1 MNNSKYRG
9 VVVPMVTP
17 VTQDGRLDVKAVER
31 IIEFF
36 ADNKVAPLLM
46 GTTGEG
52 NSVSQQDGQL
62 MVETAVKAANGRIL
76 VYAGLTGNCFAEQVR
91 QAEVYTALGADVI
104 VATLP
109 TYYALTDEQMYE
121 YYRTLA
127 DCITGPL
134 MLYNILATTH
144 MSIPVDVVRRL
155 ADHPN
160 IVGLKDSER
169 DLERMAQCIEIARGR
184 DDFAYFC
191 GWAAQSA
198 HSLELG
204 GNGIVPSTGNY
215 VPEMFRQLFDAAVRG
230 DMQEANRLQ
239 DETNEIAKIYQK
251 DRTLGQSLTALKVMM
266 QTKGLCEPWMLMP
279 LTRLSSDEESK
290 IIRMIAPTSPNE
302 NIKKIPQTENDKS
315 IILKKLESLSK
326 SAKFGITDSN
336 GIENRILKAVWSG
349 ASENPLVQLV
359 SSMTTYGGNILLPEG
374 YTSDD
379 IGLNRLRNDIND
391 LLIKGELKMYGFIF
405 SVKELTYGEHIQ
417 VKNLANGHI
426 IETFPRAWNTN
437 NRTDALE
444 AVRRDLENAIKKGRI
459 AVID

>member
-1 MNNSKYRG
+1 MNNSKYCG

-17 VTQDGRLDVKAVER
+17 VTQEGRLDTDAVKR

-36 ADNKVAPLLM
+36 ATNGVSPLLM

-52 NSVSQQDGQL
+52 NSVSQAGGQL
-62 MVETAVKAANGRIL
+62 FVETAIQARNHFLTSHPSPLTTQLI
-76 VYAGLTGNCFAEQVR
+76 YAGLTGNCFAEQVR

-109 TYYALTDEQMYE
+109 TYYALTPDQMYE
-121 YYRTLA
+121 YYKTLA

-144 MSIPVDVVRRL
+144 MSIPVDIIRKL

-169 DLERMAQCIEIARGR
+169 DLERMAQCIEIAQGR

-215 VPEMFRQLFDAAVRG
+215 VPEMFKQLFDAAIAG
-230 DMQEANRLQ
+230 DMATANRLQ

-266 QTKGLCEPWMLMP
+266 QTKGLCDPWMLMP
-279 LTRLSSDEESK
+279 LTRLTAEEEQA
-290 IIRMIAPTSPNE
+290 IVNQMRNE
-302 NIKKIPQTENDKS
+302 K
-315 IILKKLESLSK
+315 
-326 SAKFGITDSN
+326 
-336 GIENRILKAVWSG
+336 
-349 ASENPLVQLV
+349 
-359 SSMTTYGGNILLPEG
+359 
-374 YTSDD
+374 
-379 IGLNRLRNDIND
+379 
-391 LLIKGELKMYGFIF
+391 
-405 SVKELTYGEHIQ
+405 
-417 VKNLANGHI
+417 
-426 IETFPRAWNTN
+426 
-437 NRTDALE
+437 
-444 AVRRDLENAIKKGRI
+444 
-459 AVID
+459 

>member
-17 VTQDGRLDVKAVER
+17 VTQDGRLDVEAVKR

-36 ADNKVAPLLM
+36 AEAGVSPLLM

-52 NSVSQQDGQL
+52 NSVSQADGQL
-62 MVETAVKAANGRIL
+62 FVDTAVKVAQHHPSPVTHHPITI
-76 VYAGLTGNCFAEQVR
+76 YAGLTGNCFSEQVR

-109 TYYALTDEQMYE
+109 TYYALTEGQMYE
-121 YYRTLA
+121 YYKTLA

-144 MSIPVDVVRRL
+144 MSIPVDIIRKL

-169 DLERMAQCIEIARGR
+169 DLERMAQCIEIAKGR

-215 VPEMFRQLFDAAVRG
+215 VPEMFQQLFDAAVRG
-230 DMQEANRLQ
+230 DMETANRLQ

-279 LTRLSSDEESK
+279 LTRLSADEEK
-290 IIRMIAPTSPNE
+290 AIA
-302 NIKKIPQTENDKS
+302 
-315 IILKKLESLSK
+315 
-326 SAKFGITDSN
+326 
-336 GIENRILKAVWSG
+336 
-349 ASENPLVQLV
+349 
-359 SSMTTYGGNILLPEG
+359 
-374 YTSDD
+374 
-379 IGLNRLRNDIND
+379 NRL
-391 LLIKGELKMYGFIF
+391 K
-405 SVKELTYGEHIQ
+405 
-417 VKNLANGHI
+417 
-426 IETFPRAWNTN
+426 
-437 NRTDALE
+437 
-444 AVRRDLENAIKKGRI
+444 
-459 AVID
+459 